1 MRDIVKNYDV
11 VIIGGGLAGLTLASQ
26 LLRDIPD
33 ISICLI
39 HDAKFPN
46 EETAFKVGEATI
58 DLGGYYLRELLGDEY
73 LGREHFIKMGMRFI
87 YTNDELYKE
96 MGIRNFP
103 KKNSYQ
109 FERGKLENHFFSLL
123 QDKIDILQ
131 NTRFLDV
138 EDEGHF
144 KRIHVVELS
153 KVQKIINSRWIVD
166 ASGRK
171 KVISRKYNLSSKG
184 NLPNSSVWFRVK
196 GAVLVDEIYPA
207 EEDNPFYGMDRSY
220 SSLHIDGKGYWIW
233 VLRLSDH
240 TTSVGICFS
249 ENIHQFDS
257 LSDLEKTFEWLKTHE
272 RVFYDYLLKKQF
284 SILDF
289 KYLRKYA
296 SIAQPCISENHWALT
311 GDACI
316 FLDPVYSSGI
326 DLMCIENTFIVDV
339 LAQEKN
345 GQDIKERMAFYNSV
359 ISDLVVAYSNV
370 FDKMYEQKDNWY
382 YIFVKY
388 VVDSVFYFGSICPC
402 FMNKG
407 MRDFKNAKIIWD
419 KIHKIYMEYDKVNSI
434 LKTKKFSEN
443 NRQNNLDLPRFI
455 NLSESLF
462 AKINSYLTE
471 PDNDL
476 EKLINLLQDNYQV
489 MCKICEY
496 ISSDR
501 NLYDLYIRRDGQPE
515 IFHTSWR
522 YGEFFP
528 NPEMVNRN

>member
-1 MRDIVKNYDV
+1 MKNYDV

-103 KKNSYQ
+103 QKNSYQ
-109 FERGKLENHFFSLL
+109 FKRGKLENHFFSLL

-220 SSLHIDGKGYWIW
+220 SSLDRK
-233 VLRLSDH
+233 
-240 TTSVGICFS
+240 SV
-249 ENIHQFDS
+249 
-257 LSDLEKTFEWLKTHE
+257 
-272 RVFYDYLLKKQF
+272 V
-284 SILDF
+284 
-289 KYLRKYA
+289 
-296 SIAQPCISENHWALT
+296 
-311 GDACI
+311 
-316 FLDPVYSSGI
+316 
-326 DLMCIENTFIVDV
+326 
-339 LAQEKN
+339 
-345 GQDIKERMAFYNSV
+345 
-359 ISDLVVAYSNV
+359 
-370 FDKMYEQKDNWY
+370 
-382 YIFVKY
+382 
-388 VVDSVFYFGSICPC
+388 
-402 FMNKG
+402 
-407 MRDFKNAKIIWD
+407 
-419 KIHKIYMEYDKVNSI
+419 
-434 LKTKKFSEN
+434 
-443 NRQNNLDLPRFI
+443 
-455 NLSESLF
+455 
-462 AKINSYLTE
+462 
-471 PDNDL
+471 
-476 EKLINLLQDNYQV
+476 
-489 MCKICEY
+489 
-496 ISSDR
+496 
-501 NLYDLYIRRDGQPE
+501 
-515 IFHTSWR
+515 
-522 YGEFFP
+522 
-528 NPEMVNRN
+528 